1 MIRRIII
8 WVVPVF
14 LLTALLA
21 TGQRFSLGKLTV
33 RYQKGEGFV
42 AYNAGG
48 ERLFVVYPYD
58 NGPDY
63 PSEGLFR
70 IMEKGRIGFA
80 DTTGRVVIPP
90 RFTAVFPFRE
100 GRAAF
105 CVGCTTV
112 REGEHRRWQGGKW
125 GFIDR
130 QGRVVVPAVY
140 EKVIRMYSEGKAVV
154 VTAGDTVAIDT
165 VGNVIPVK
173 GNR

>member
-1 MIRRIII
+1 M
-8 WVVPVF
+8 PVF
-14 LLTALLA
+14 LLTALMA
-21 TGQRFSLGKLTV
+21 TGQRFSLGELTV

-90 RFTAVFPFRE
+90 RFTAVFPFLE

-105 CVGCTTV
+105 CDGCKKV
-112 REGEHRRWQGGKW
+112 HEGEHSRWTGGRW

-130 QGRVVVPAVY
+130 RGRVVVPAKY
-140 EKVIRMYSEGKAVV
+140 EKVIRMYNSGRAVV

-165 VGNVIPVK
+165 VGNVIPKK
-173 GNR
+173 GNK